1 MKMLPFVAAAA
12 LLALGGCATPF
23 NAKVSRFQQLPPAA
37 GQSFVVRAADPRLDG
52 GIEFN
57 QYAQIVSAKLAQQGY
72 QPAPDNGRAALI
84 VKIGYGVDKGREKV
98 VSSPGF
104 GGGYGGFGPGFGRY
118 GGGYGR
124 FGYYGRSRFAFGF
137 NDPFLF
143 DNDVSSFTIYTS
155 ELDLR
160 IDRADT
166 GKSVFEGTAKAQSR
180 NDDLPY
186 LVPRLVEAMFTG
198 FPGNSGETV
207 KITIAPE
214 KK

>member
-1 MKMLPFVAAAA
+1 MKMFPIAAVA

-23 NAKVSRFQQLPPAA
+23 NARVSRFQQLPQAQ
-37 GQSFVVRAADPRLDG
+37 GQSFVVKAMDPRLDG
-52 GIEFN
+52 GIEFG
-57 QYAQIVSAKLAQQGY
+57 QYAQLVSAKLSTQGY
-72 QPAPDNGRAALI
+72 QPAADPARADLV

-98 VSSPGF
+98 VTTPGF
-104 GGGYGGFGPGFGRY
+104 GGGFGYGGFGG
-118 GGGYGR
+118 GR

-155 ELDLR
+155 ELNLR

>member
-1 MKMLPFVAAAA
+1 MKMLPFVAATA

-23 NAKVSRFQQLPPAA
+23 NAKVSRFQQLPPSA

-72 QPAPDNGRAALI
+72 QPAPDNGRADLI

>member
-23 NAKVSRFQQLPPAA
+23 NAKVSRFQQLPPSA

-72 QPAPDNGRAALI
+72 QPAPDNGRADLI